1 MHRWFVALLFASMPP
16 GLMAQPSPTDAP
28 GRAAAVDAIKRVV
41 SDATAGWDGFDASRA
56 CAEYSD
62 DAYFFN
68 AFGRQRR
75 GKAAITE
82 LITRVLASPGFR
94 AGTKGPLQFVDIDFV
109 APELVMVHTV
119 QETLGQKQ
127 MSGSELGPRRSHI
140 FRLMRK
146 APAGWQTQSF
156 IVSDERSGGTLPPD
170 DGKD

>member
-1 MHRWFVALLFASMPP
+1 MRTWFVALLFASMPS
-16 GLMAQPSPTDAP
+16 GLMAQSGPADAP
-28 GRAAAVDAIKRVV
+28 GRAAAVDAIKRIV
-41 SDATAGWDGFDASRA
+41 SDATAGWDAFDASRA
-56 CAEYSD
+56 CAEYRD

-68 AFGRQRR
+68 AFGRERR

-94 AGTKGPLQFVDIDFV
+94 AGTKGPLQFVDIEFV
-109 APELVMVHTV
+109 TPELAMVHTV
-119 QETLGQKQ
+119 QETLGQQQ

-146 APAGWQTQSF
+146 TPTAWQTQSF

-170 DGKD
+170 DRKE